1 MNTLH
6 PTSVGL
12 GFKPAFF
19 DDAMAES
26 RTDCWFEVHPENYQV
41 AGGPRRDLLR
51 ALASTHPLS
60 LHSVSLSLAS
70 PDPVDAARLSAL
82 AEMNRELA
90 PALVS
95 EHLAWSWWQGVYAP
109 DLLPVVR
116 SDVLLQH
123 LSDNIDRVQV
133 ALGRTIA
140 LENPSHY
147 VSLPHEWDEVDFLHV
162 LARRTGCSLL
172 VDVNNVAVSAHNL
185 GLSPID
191 WLDRID
197 GALIAEI
204 HLAGYHPDPVLG
216 NELWIDGHD
225 QPISKGVWQLYER
238 LIARIGPRPTLI
250 ERDDQLPPYAELQ
263 AEADRARQ
271 IMSVCSDTVDAHE
284 QVI

>member
-1 MNTLH
+1 M
-6 PTSVGL
+6 
-12 GFKPAFF
+12 
-19 DDAMAES
+19 
-26 RTDCWFEVHPENYQV
+26 
-41 AGGPRRDLLR
+41 
-51 ALASTHPLS
+51 
-60 LHSVSLSLAS
+60 
-70 PDPVDAARLSAL
+70 
-82 AEMNRELA
+82 
-90 PALVS
+90 
-95 EHLAWSWWQGVYAP
+95 YAP

-147 VSLPHEWDEVDFLHV
+147 VPLPHEWDEVDFLHA
-162 LARRTGCSLL
+162 LARRTGCGLL
-172 VDVNNVAVSAHNL
+172 VDVNNVAVSSHNL

-216 NELWIDGHD
+216 NDLWIDGHD

-263 AEADRARQ
+263 AEADRVRR
-271 IMSVCSDTVDAHE
+271 ILSVYGDTVDAHE